1 MELERRAFA
10 GVIGAAGASAL
21 AGCSSLTGGGRS
33 EETVTATEPNA
44 DGTGAVGELRYLIE
58 TEQGDN
64 DIGIQL
70 TRMATGT
77 ASNDEGRFTYVTATY
92 DSTASDR
99 SAFVNEV
106 GVFARSY
113 ATYVGAG
120 GEAATDFTVTVEDR
134 YDGQPT
140 SFGIARKWARKY
152 NDGTYSANQYL
163 NAIVSTFAH
172 PTTTSGETESNTS
185 RRGEKL

>member
-10 GVIGAAGASAL
+10 SVIGVAGASAL
-21 AGCSSLTGGGRS
+21 AGCSSLTGGDGRS
-33 EETVTATEPNA
+33 EETVTATQPNA
-44 DGTGAVGELRYLIE
+44 DGKGTVGELRYLIE
-58 TEQGDN
+58 TKQGDN
-64 DIGIQL
+64 DVAIQL

-77 ASNDEGRFTYVTATY
+77 ASNDEETFTYITATY

-99 SAFVNEV
+99 SEFVNEV

-120 GEAATDFTVTVEDR
+120 GEAAMDFTVTVEDR

-140 SFGIARKWARKY
+140 SFGIAREWARSY
-152 NDGTYSANQYL
+152 NAGDISGNQYIG
-163 NAIVSTFAH
+163 NIVSTFEQ
-172 PTTTSGETESNTS
+172 PTTANTSNTS
-185 RRGEKL
+185 LWSDKL